1 MSRSFYRFS
10 VFSNFCL
17 LNAPPRIIL
26 LLIAATG
33 LLWLLSTGF
42 IFWPAE
48 SGAAALNEL
57 SRASFSDVCHQFTWR
72 SFGHGEHHMAVCSRC
87 FGIYSGFFAA
97 SLAGLLVLF
106 YPLRAR
112 MPQMAGLLAA
122 ALALNAF
129 DVLGNALG
137 WWTNTLFS
145 RFLLGLGI
153 GSGLI
158 LFILSLFGID
168 RSGHP

>member
-1 MSRSFYRFS
+1 
-10 VFSNFCL
+10 
-17 LNAPPRIIL
+17 
-26 LLIAATG
+26 
-33 LLWLLSTGF
+33 
-42 IFWPAE
+42 
-48 SGAAALNEL
+48 
-57 SRASFSDVCHQFTWR
+57 
-72 SFGHGEHHMAVCSRC
+72 
-87 FGIYSGFFAA
+87 
-97 SLAGLLVLF
+97 
-106 YPLRAR
+106 